1 MFKPEVTMFQ
11 PTDIIHGIKATG
23 SDGLSFASQ
32 YTLGKQIDYAAAI
45 GQTVEVEAA
54 PYDADQCA
62 AGLHFSLRA
71 IDCCRALGRMNPR
84 PWRFFEVAVAVEDIV
99 WPKLSDITSVDK
111 LRARRIYV
119 VREISHE
126 EAFGF
131 DLTARTKR
139 CREIAGTFAAIP
151 WLQPT
156 RDVTDAE
163 VVALATTWRERL
175 APYMAPGRELP
186 SAVRLVR
193 TREEAHAAFAAAFAA
208 ADDAAADDAAAAAFA
223 AAAFAAAAAADAA
236 AFAAADAAA
245 ADAAD
250 ADAAAFA
257 ADAAADA
264 FA

>member
-1 MFKPEVTMFQ
+1 MFQ
-11 PTDIIHGIKATG
+11 PTDVIHGIKATG

-32 YTLGKQIDYAAAI
+32 YTQGKQIDYAAAI

-99 WPKLSDITSVDK
+99 WPKSSDITGVDK

-119 VREISHE
+119 IREISHE

-131 DLTARTKR
+131 DLTTRTKR
-139 CREIAGTFAAIP
+139 CREIAGSFAAIP
-151 WLQPT
+151 WLKPT
-156 RDVTDAE
+156 RSVTDAE
-163 VVALATTWRERL
+163 VTALVTTWRERL
-175 APYMAPGRELP
+175 APCMAPGKELP

-193 TREEAHAAFAAAFAA
+193 TREEAHAAAASAA
-208 ADDAAADDAAAAAFA
+208 TTRAGS
-223 AAAFAAAAAADAA
+223 AAAAAAAA
-236 AFAAADAAA
+236 SALHRCGTAHSE
-245 ADAAD
+245 
-250 ADAAAFA
+250 
-257 ADAAADA
+257 
-264 FA
+264 